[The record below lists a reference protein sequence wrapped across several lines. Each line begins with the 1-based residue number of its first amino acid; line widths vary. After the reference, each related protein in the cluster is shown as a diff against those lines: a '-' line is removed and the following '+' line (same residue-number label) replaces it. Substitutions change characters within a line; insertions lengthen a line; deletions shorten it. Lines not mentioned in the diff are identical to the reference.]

1 MNYAESSTGGTAPPA
16 SFAVII
22 SPQEA
27 VHPAAAKVS
36 GPRLY
41 LVQPAVMR
49 DIAGRLTAAW
59 DSIRTQTRD
68 VQAADVRDITADL
81 LATLARVRL
90 VGRPCVVAS
99 ADVLRALLQ
108 ELVERLP
115 TPDNRQFYLRL
126 LFKSKKPDPSN
137 VAAAFADC
145 LTALGEANRQFTSA
159 LRSDHS
165 TRRHTWQVWRY
176 RKCHIRSAKE
186 LLDEAGQRSKT
197 AMVLTIVPSHLI
209 RSYRQAQPD

>member
-41 LVQPAVMR
+41 LVQPAVIR

-99 ADVLRALLQ
+99 ADVLRVLLQ

-145 LTALGEANRQFTSA
+145 LTALGELIDNSPQ
-159 LRSDHS
+159 RSGVI
-165 TRRHTWQVWRY
+165 TRLVATHGRYGRY